1 MINLEKKELEFIQL
15 SLGQMIIDE
24 KLKYNSSRSKINEA
38 KQIIAKI
45 DSILS
50 KEFKW
55 KDC

>member
-1 MINLEKKELEFIQL
+1 MINLGKKELEFIQL
-15 SLGQMIIDE
+15 CLGQMVIDE

-50 KEFKW
+50 KEFK
-55 KDC
+55 